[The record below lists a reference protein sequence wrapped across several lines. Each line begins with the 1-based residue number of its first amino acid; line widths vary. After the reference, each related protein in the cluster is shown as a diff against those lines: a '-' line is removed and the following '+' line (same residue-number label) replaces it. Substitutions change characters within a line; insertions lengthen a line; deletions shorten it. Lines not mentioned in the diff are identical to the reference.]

1 MPTVSDDRR
10 SIRTRKFIRQALSE
24 LIEEKGFNNIS
35 VTDITTRAA
44 INRGTFYLHY
54 SDKYDMLEKIE
65 SEVIQEFYSIA
76 QSINCSKEELDNE
89 MEILC
94 FMSKYFHFIKENS
107 TFMKAILGPKGDP
120 NFQIKIKQLIKENLF
135 EKMLLVE
142 LHKDKMLVPEDYLIS
157 YILSAHLGVIQYW
170 LESGMKNSPEE
181 MTLILSK
188 MFFLGPFKAS
198 GLGSLKD

>member
-10 SIRTRKFIRQALSE
+10 SIRTKKFIRQALSE

-35 VTDITTRAA
+35 VTEITTRAD

-65 SEVIQEFYSIA
+65 NEVIQEFHTSA
-76 QSINCSKEELDNE
+76 QSMNCFKEELDTE
-89 MEILC
+89 TEILC
-94 FMSKYFHFIKENS
+94 FMSKYFHFIKENAA
-107 TFMKAILGPKGDP
+107 FMKAILGPKGDP
-120 NFQIKIKQLIKENLF
+120 NFQIKIKQLIKDNLF
-135 EKMLLVE
+135 EKMLLIE
-142 LHKDKMLVPEDYLIS
+142 LHKDRMLVPKEYLLS

-170 LESGMKNSPEE
+170 LESGMKSSPEE

-188 MFFLGPFKAS
+188 IFFLGPFKAS
-198 GLGSLKD
+198 GLGSLND